1 MSSAAEKSDR
11 LAIMLLLL
19 LVLANALAA
28 GLRTVTDFD
37 MGWHLATGRWVVQH
51 HAVPGTDVLSYA
63 TGGTRW
69 IYPPFAGVLLYLIY
83 GAAGYTG
90 LSAFCALICVVTV
103 IYLVRR
109 RDLASLLLAMCAIN
123 PIAFRAGPRADMFNA
138 LFLAIF
144 LGELLAFQRGTAKR
158 LWVLPLTM
166 LFWVNLHAGFMI
178 GLAAIGAYL
187 LLELS
192 EMLFADR
199 RGGALARLK
208 IAYPWLAGTAAATLL
223 NPWGGKLYSAALAL
237 AGLHWQQGAGV
248 VSTSAIAEEFHPY
261 GLPSHFWEN
270 LVNLRYYE
278 NGFLWLMVIS
288 VLVMALALWRKQLG
302 IVLIVGAALYL
313 ALQHVR
319 YIGLF
324 CVVAVIFGSM
334 LLGEACSTETTPDPT
349 PEGPRKP
356 GPLLRVPPALA
367 LVFVCVIGAITLLHT
382 VDFITNRTHV
392 VYGTS
397 SRFGAGESPWFPE
410 RAASFIRRE
419 RLPGNIFAEYELG
432 GFAAWRLGP
441 EYLDLI
447 DGRNVNPGLLDGVQK
462 LLHQSPDLPMWQE
475 AADRWGINV
484 LLIPEA
490 EPEAD
495 AMVRQDAVRYCQS
508 NDWRPVYMDE
518 VSLVLVRNVA
528 ANRPWIDRLQIDCG
542 TQQFVQPAGAGRKDL
557 YDYFISAGRMLFA
570 LHRDRESETAMLQAE
585 ALYRNDPNARW
596 MLGELYQRN
605 LILDRAESEYRAS
618 IALDETERT
627 WVDLGQLYLQERRL
641 PEAEQAF
648 SRAVQLS
655 EDPFALYREL
665 ALLELT
671 LGHPDRAL
679 RALDGATNSSP
690 YRKGGESQV
699 PQLYADLADSRADAH
714 RMLSHLSQAVE
725 YEQESLR
732 LNPRLPERWS
742 KLADL
747 LAATGQ
753 SELAQQARQKAR
765 EFGAAG
771 IDSH

>member
-1 MSSAAEKSDR
+1 
-11 LAIMLLLL
+11 
-19 LVLANALAA
+19 
-28 GLRTVTDFD
+28 
-37 MGWHLATGRWVVQH
+37 
-51 HAVPGTDVLSYA
+51 
-63 TGGTRW
+63 
-69 IYPPFAGVLLYLIY
+69 
-83 GAAGYTG
+83 
-90 LSAFCALICVVTV
+90 
-103 IYLVRR
+103 
-109 RDLASLLLAMCAIN
+109 
-123 PIAFRAGPRADMFNA
+123 
-138 LFLAIF
+138 
-144 LGELLAFQRGTAKR
+144 
-158 LWVLPLTM
+158 
-166 LFWVNLHAGFMI
+166 
-178 GLAAIGAYL
+178 
-187 LLELS
+187 
-192 EMLFADR
+192 
-199 RGGALARLK
+199 
-208 IAYPWLAGTAAATLL
+208 
-223 NPWGGKLYSAALAL
+223 
-237 AGLHWQQGAGV
+237 
-248 VSTSAIAEEFHPY
+248 
-261 GLPSHFWEN
+261 
-270 LVNLRYYE
+270 
-278 NGFLWLMVIS
+278 
-288 VLVMALALWRKQLG
+288 
-302 IVLIVGAALYL
+302 
-313 ALQHVR
+313 
-319 YIGLF
+319 
-324 CVVAVIFGSM
+324 
-334 LLGEACSTETTPDPT
+334 
-349 PEGPRKP
+349 
-356 GPLLRVPPALA
+356 
-367 LVFVCVIGAITLLHT
+367 
-382 VDFITNRTHV
+382 
-392 VYGTS
+392 
-397 SRFGAGESPWFPE
+397 
-410 RAASFIRRE
+410 
-419 RLPGNIFAEYELG
+419 
-432 GFAAWRLGP
+432 
-441 EYLDLI
+441 
-447 DGRNVNPGLLDGVQK
+447 
-462 LLHQSPDLPMWQE
+462 
-475 AADRWGINV
+475 
-484 LLIPEA
+484 
-490 EPEAD
+490 
-495 AMVRQDAVRYCQS
+495 MVRQDAVRYCQS